1 MAYFLDKN
9 DQIREIQPS
18 FIGNYETVF
27 AMTIH
32 KSQGSEFRDVLI
44 ILPENKQNRLL
55 TKELLYTAITRA
67 KKRVTIQA
75 SEAIIFKTVKIG
87 VNRVS
92 GIIDRI
98 NIQL

>member
-1 MAYFLDKN
+1 
-9 DQIREIQPS
+9 
-18 FIGNYETVF
+18 
-27 AMTIH
+27 MTIH

-75 SEAIIFKTVKIG
+75 SEAIIFQTVKIG